1 MDKLKSYI
9 DRTKA
14 KLRFAQI
21 HLNELRTYGNQGS
34 GDDFET
40 SHEES
45 FLFHLLGARDA
56 FLQELNICY
65 NINMPPGNVDTRR
78 LGRRLNQAGSSSPE
92 LIELT
97 DLENDPDSWLA
108 VAQEMRHHSTH
119 RQRIP
124 HSYYLGARKMVRLKD
139 PRSGKET
146 ELDVI
151 SQFESW
157 HLEMETLLTR
167 LRQSAAVRRELG
179 GKRG

>member
-1 MDKLKSYI
+1 MGKIESYI

-14 KLRFAQI
+14 KLCFAQI
-21 HLNELRTYGNQGS
+21 HLNELRTYGSRGS

-45 FLFHLLGARDA
+45 YLFHLLGARDA
-56 FLQELNICY
+56 FLQELNIYY
-65 NINMPPGNVDTRR
+65 NINLPPDKVTRKSLADR
-78 LGRRLNQAGSSSPE
+78 LKQDGSSSPE

-108 VAQEMRHHSTH
+108 IAKEMRDHSTH
-119 RQRIP
+119 RHRIA
-124 HSYYLGARKMVRLKD
+124 HAYYVGAKKMVRLKD

-167 LRQSAAVRRELG
+167 LRRSAENR
-179 GKRG
+179 GKVL